1 MDRASDPL
9 HSAAIALPGVEVRIV
24 ERCTSTNDVLLKQ
37 PGAEPVLLAAEEQT
51 AGRGRRG
58 RRWHSA
64 PGAGLTFSLGRRIR
78 RPARELAALSLVA
91 GVAAARSLRFLGVR
105 EAALK
110 WPNDLVVN
118 GAKLGGILVEAR
130 TSGGNRSR
138 SSYAVIGLGVN
149 CHRTRGLA
157 AKLGCEVAFVGDF
170 IAVSRNEILQGIAT
184 ALLHALD
191 AFEAGGLDALR
202 AEWEAMDAHAGQRL
216 RVRLADGRVMTGVA
230 GGLAEDGALR
240 LVTRNGVRAVRSGRV
255 VSARAQ

>member
-1 MDRASDPL
+1 MDRLD
-9 HSAAIALPGVEVRIV
+9 SAAIALPGVEVRIV
-24 ERCTSTNDVLLKQ
+24 ERCTSTNDVLLRE
-37 PGAEPVLLAAEEQT
+37 PGGEPMLLAAEEQT

-91 GVAAARSLRFLGVR
+91 GVAAARALRVLGVR

-110 WPNDLVVN
+110 WPNDLVVG

-130 TSGGNRSR
+130 PPGNSR
-138 SSYAVIGLGVN
+138 SQGSYAVIGLGIN
-149 CHRTRGLA
+149 CRRTRGLA
-157 AKLGCEVAFVGDF
+157 AKLGREVAFVGDF
-170 IAVSRNEILQGIAT
+170 IAVSRNEILQGTAT
-184 ALLHALD
+184 ALIAALD
-191 AFEAGGLDALR
+191 GFEAGGLDALR

-216 RVRLADGRVMTGVA
+216 RVRLADGRVITGVA

>member
-9 HSAAIALPGVEVRIV
+9 HSAAIILAGVEVRIV

-91 GVAAARSLRFLGVR
+91 GVAAARALRVLGVR

-110 WPNDLVVN
+110 WPNDLVVG

-130 TSGGNRSR
+130 TPGSSR
-138 SSYAVIGLGVN
+138 SDGSYAVIGLGIN
-149 CHRTRGLA
+149 CRRTRGLA
-157 AKLGCEVAFVGDF
+157 AKLGREVAFVGDF
-170 IAVSRNEILQGIAT
+170 VAVSRNEILQGTAT
-184 ALLHALD
+184 ALLAALD

-240 LVTRNGVRAVRSGRV
+240 LVTRRGVRAVRSGRV

>member
-1 MDRASDPL
+1 MDKLDG
-9 HSAAIALPGVEVRIV
+9 AAVVLPGVEVRVV
-24 ERCTSTNDVLLKQ
+24 ERCTSTNDLLLK
-37 PGAEPVLLAAEEQT
+37 ETHTVLLAAEEQT

-64 PGAGLTFSLGRRIR
+64 PGAGLTFSLGRCIR

-91 GVAAARSLRFLGVR
+91 GVAAARTLRALGVR
-105 EAALK
+105 KAALK
-110 WPNDLVVN
+110 WPNDLLVE

-130 TSGGNRSR
+130 TAGGRR
-138 SSYAVIGLGVN
+138 DSSYVVIGLGIN
-149 CHRTRGLA
+149 CRRTPD
-157 AKLGCEVAFVGDF
+157 LGARLGREVAFVNDF
-170 IAVSRNEILQGIAT
+170 AAVSRNELLQHTAA
-184 ALLHALD
+184 ALLAAID

-216 RVRLADGRVMTGVA
+216 RVRLAGGRIVTGVA

-240 LVTRNGVRAVRSGRV
+240 LVTRRGVRAVRSGRV

>member
-1 MDRASDPL
+1 MDKLDG
-9 HSAAIALPGVEVRIV
+9 AAIVLPGVEVRVV
-24 ERCTSTNDVLLKQ
+24 ERCTSTNDLLLK
-37 PGAEPVLLAAEEQT
+37 ESHTVLLAAEEQT

-91 GVAAARSLRFLGVR
+91 GVAAARALRALGVR
-105 EAALK
+105 RAALK
-110 WPNDLVVN
+110 WPNDLLVD

-130 TSGGNRSR
+130 TPGGSR
-138 SSYAVIGLGVN
+138 NHGGYAVIGLGIN
-149 CHRTRGLA
+149 CRRTRGLA
-157 AKLGCEVAFVGDF
+157 ARLGREVAFVGDF
-170 IAVSRNEILQGIAT
+170 VAVSRNEILQTTAS
-184 ALLHALD
+184 ALLAALD
-191 AFEAGGLDALR
+191 AFEAGGLQALR

-216 RVRLADGRVMTGVA
+216 RVRLADGRVMTGTA